1 MYEAQTP
8 EAIKARMLA
17 EIKEGRGLSSMAG
30 GFADGVVGPVAEEM
44 SDVYLSL
51 DAVPDMLFV
60 DEDSGG
66 YIDKVGRQYY
76 NITRREGTR
85 ASCAIAFTG
94 TPGLAIPQG
103 TAFLTAGGL
112 RFALLEQVTLDS
124 AGTGAG
130 RLEAAEAGAAYN
142 VDAGAVNRMYVNL
155 AGLTSYD
162 NEAAAG
168 GTDPESDAAL
178 LARIRERV
186 QQPPTSGNGYQYRQ
200 WAMEVAG
207 VGQAKVVELA
217 QGPGTV
223 GLTVVDGNYEAPSED
238 IVEAVQAAV
247 DAQRPIGAAV
257 TVAAAAELPVAVA
270 AAVTV
275 TQGGSKDAVRTALT
289 AALQTYCRTLIDA
302 KYTPIY
308 YEPEE
313 DVSYTLVY
321 NRVLALLLNI
331 PEVENFSS
339 LTVNGGTADLT
350 IQAGQIPV
358 AGEVTVT

>member
-60 DEDSGG
+60 DEDSGD

-124 AGTGAG
+124 DGTGAG

-155 AGLTSYD
+155 AGLTSYV
-162 NEAAAG
+162 NEAATG

-331 PEVENFSS
+331 PEVENFST